1 MKTTGFPDTDRE
13 ILQRVF
19 DEEFK
24 ADLEDMRA
32 RRKEKQRKAAQQLGL
47 QRRRML
53 MEKTLQEEQDELAK
67 NHQIGLMI
75 EHIKDNATTTSLRI
89 EVNSVSA
96 RSLAK
101 AMWVNDTI
109 TCLDLSSIDLNDH
122 AGCYLARIL
131 KHNRTLKKI
140 ELDNNKLGSKACQ
153 AFGESLM
160 TNTSLQYLSLDSNQ
174 IATYQD
180 MNGLK
185 ALADGIRINTTLTS
199 LNLWRCGINVGGGGI
214 LASGIEDN
222 DTLLFCDIGHN
233 NIEMA
238 DVKRIVEKLDENLAA
253 YEKAERQRRR
263 DAVEDG
269 KKKAQQESVLE
280 VRGEIFVFE
289 FFLNFHTVHAV
300 TFTGI
305 IS

>member
-1 MKTTGFPDTDRE
+1 
-13 ILQRVF
+13 
-19 DEEFK
+19 
-24 ADLEDMRA
+24 
-32 RRKEKQRKAAQQLGL
+32 
-47 QRRRML
+47 ML
-53 MEKTLQEEQDELAK
+53 MEKTLQEEQDELAR
-67 NHQIGLMI
+67 NHQVGLMI
-75 EHIKDNATTTSLRI
+75 EHIKDNMTTASLRI

-131 KHNRTLKKI
+131 KHNHTIKKI

-153 AFGESLM
+153 AFGESLL

-185 ALADGIRINTTLTS
+185 ALADAVRINTTLTS

-233 NIEMA
+233 NIEMV
-238 DVKRIVEKLDENLAA
+238 DVKRIVDKLDTNLAA
-253 YEKAERQRRR
+253 YERAERQRRK
-263 DAVEDG
+263 DAVDND
-269 KKKAQQESVLE
+269 KKKAHQDSIKE
-280 VRGEIFVFE
+280 VSAPLHCF
-289 FFLNFHTVHAV
+289 
-300 TFTGI
+300 
-305 IS
+305 